1 MKGLRLTVAIVGV
14 GYTSFDSVTPAV
26 SFKEQMFEAAVKAYA
41 DAGVNAREDIG
52 SFLTAAEDYWEG
64 YSIFD
69 EFVPDQLGAV
79 LRSVCTIGG
88 DGLLALCNGAMQV
101 ETGLFDVVAIEAHSK
116 ASDMLTF
123 DGILTHALDPVYNR
137 AFDAH
142 PYFIAGLEMQRYLH
156 ETKTTREQCARVV
169 VKNKRNAMDNPIA
182 AFPADMTVDEVI
194 NSRMISHPLTQ
205 RDISPLADGMIVI
218 VLASEKKA
226 KELSNYPIWLK
237 GLGWYSDTPWL
248 EDRDWSVA
256 RYAELACK
264 RAYKQ
269 AGIKNPRKALDFA
282 EVDDHFS
289 YKELQH
295 LEALNICE
303 TGQAGK
309 LLEAGEFRRDGAFPV
324 NVSGGRLGQG
334 NLLEGSALQSVLE
347 CVQQLRGHAG
357 KRQIKNVNTAI
368 AQSWRGV
375 PTATGCVAILSNE
388 L

>member
-1 MKGLRLTVAIVGV
+1 
-14 GYTSFDSVTPAV
+14 
-26 SFKEQMFEAAVKAYA
+26 MFEAAVKAYA
-41 DAGVNAREDIG
+41 DAGVNARKDIG

-88 DGLLALCNGAMQV
+88 DGLLALSNGAMQI

-123 DGILTHALDPVYNR
+123 EGILTHALDPIYNR

-142 PYFIAGLEMQRYLH
+142 PFFIAGLEMQRYLH
-156 ETKTTREQCARVV
+156 ETKTTREQCAQVV
-169 VKNKRNAMDNPIA
+169 VKNKRNAIDNPVA

-194 NSRMISHPLTQ
+194 NSRMVSHPLTE
-205 RDISPLADGMIVI
+205 RDISPLADGMIVM

-226 KELSNYPIWLK
+226 KELSDYPIWLK
-237 GLGWYSDTPWL
+237 GLGWCSDTPWL
-248 EDRDWSVA
+248 EARDWSAAGYTTLA
-256 RYAELACK
+256 RE

-269 AGIKNPRKALDFA
+269 AGIKNPQKDLDFA
-282 EVDDHFS
+282 EVDDYFS

-295 LEALNICE
+295 LEALGICE
-303 TGQAGK
+303 TGHAGK
-309 LLEAGEFRRDGAFPV
+309 LLEDGEFHRKGAFPV
-324 NVSGGRLGQG
+324 NVSGGRLGSG

-357 KRQIKNVNTAI
+357 KRQIKNAKTAL

>member
-1 MKGLRLTVAIVGV
+1 MAIVGV
-14 GYTSFDSVTPAV
+14 GHTDFRSTSPDV
-26 SFKEQMFEAAVKAYA
+26 SFKEQMFEAAVKAYT
-41 DAGVNAREDIG
+41 DAGVNPRKDIG

-88 DGLLALCNGAMQV
+88 DGLLALCNGAMQI

-137 AFDAH
+137 AFNVH

-156 ETKTTREQCARVV
+156 ETKTTREQCAAVV
-169 VKNKRNAMDNPIA
+169 VKNKHNALANPLA

-194 NSRMISHPLTQ
+194 NSKMVSHPLTQ
-205 RDISPLADGMIVI
+205 RDISPLADGMIVM
-218 VLASEKKA
+218 VLAAEKKA
-226 KELSNYPIWLK
+226 RELSDHPIWLK
-237 GLGWYSDTPWL
+237 GLGWCSDTPWL
-248 EDRDWSVA
+248 EARDWSAAGYTNLA
-256 RYAELACK
+256 RD
-264 RAYKQ
+264 RAFKQ
-269 AGIKNPRKALDFA
+269 AGIKNPWKQIDFV
-282 EVDDHFS
+282 EVDDCFS

-295 LEALNICE
+295 LEALGIC
-303 TGQAGK
+303 TPGQAGK
-309 LLEAGEFRRDGAFPV
+309 LVVDGEFNQNGAFPV
-324 NVSGGRLGQG
+324 NISGGRLGAG

-357 KRQIKNVNTAI
+357 KRQIKNAKTAL

-375 PTATGCVAILSNE
+375 PTASGCVAVLSNE

>member
-1 MKGLRLTVAIVGV
+1 VGII
-14 GYTSFDSVTPAV
+14 GIGSTQFDSTTPAI

-41 DAGVNAREDIG
+41 DAGVDARKDIG

-88 DGLLALCNGAMQV
+88 DGLLALINGAMQI

-123 DGILTHALDPVYNR
+123 EGILSHALDPVYNR
-137 AFDAH
+137 AFNVH
-142 PYFIAGLEMQRYLH
+142 PFFIAGLEMQRYLH
-156 ETKTTREQCARVV
+156 ETKTTREQCAAVV
-169 VKNKRNAMDNPIA
+169 VKNKRNAMDNPLA

-194 NSRMISHPLTQ
+194 NSPMISNPLTT
-205 RDISPLADGMIVI
+205 RDISPLADGMIVM

-226 KELSNYPIWLK
+226 KELSEYPIWLK
-237 GLGWYSDTPWL
+237 GLGWCSDTPWL
-248 EDRDWSVA
+248 ESRDWAAAGYTNLA
-256 RYAELACK
+256 RN
-264 RAYKQ
+264 RAYKM
-269 AGIKNPRKALDFA
+269 AEIKNPPKEIDFA
-282 EVDDHFS
+282 EVDDYFS

-295 LEALNICE
+295 LEALQICE
-303 TGQAGK
+303 PGKAGEMV
-309 LLEAGEFRRDGAFPV
+309 EAGDFNKSGTFPV
-324 NVSGGRLGQG
+324 NTSGGRLGAG
-334 NLLEGSALQSVLE
+334 NLLEGSALQSVFE

-357 KRQIKNVNTAI
+357 KRQIKNANTAL